1 MHELVI
7 ISFAAFL
14 QTAAAGSGSLAYSAP
29 DGWTPKAASSSMRV
43 AEFVLPRAEGDAE
56 DGDLVVYFF
65 GGSGG
70 SVEANIE
77 RWLGQVQRP
86 AGAPEPKRESRKVN
100 GLAVTLLDV
109 SGTYTAEVR
118 PGSTERHNKPGYR
131 MRTAVIE
138 TPRGPYFVK
147 LVGPAKTI
155 ERWNAAFGKFIESMQ
170 FRPAGAGKLP
180 PA

>member
-1 MHELVI
+1 MHELI
-7 ISFAAFL
+7 LIAFTGLL
-14 QTAAAGSGSLAYSAP
+14 QTAAASGPLTYTAP
-29 DGWTPKAASSSMRV
+29 AGWTSRTPSSSMRV
-43 AEFVLPRAEGDAE
+43 AEFVLPRAQGDAE

-86 AGAPEPKRESRKVN
+86 AGAPEPKRESRQVN
-100 GLAVTLLDV
+100 GLTVTLLDV

-118 PGSTERHNKPGYR
+118 PGATERHNKPGYR
-131 MRTAVIE
+131 LRAAVIE
-138 TPRGPYFVK
+138 TPGGPYFVK

-155 ERWNAAFGKFIESMQ
+155 ERWDGAFGTFIDSVK
-170 FRPAGAGKLP
+170 FRPVGAK
-180 PA
+180 